1 MKKLLALLF
10 AIAMVCSFAI
20 GASASDFNFYGSLRF
35 QTFSEDFSKEATD
48 FGVSDQDTKWGNL
61 GTSRLGA
68 KIKLSDK
75 ISGMFELGVGDE
87 DITLR
92 LFFGEYN
99 FGAGKILIGQS
110 GHPMGESFS
119 NRVGLD
125 DSGLLKYG
133 VFYGGLVEMIKFT
146 FGGFQLY
153 FIEPNVNAKNDEE
166 LDADTKLPQFAASY
180 DLKYENFSFDI
191 TGAYQSY
198 EIENHNN
205 NTSFDVNSYL
215 IRTGLKGEFGPFM
228 LGATFGW
235 GQNTSQIGSSAIA
248 RPVGYTSDTDT
259 TTDTIGYTFV
269 VAYKATDNLRFE
281 TGYGY
286 IKAKIDDIGAEDD
299 GCSYYLQAAITIAPG
314 FVVTPEIG
322 RVDYKSKAGIDEGDM
337 TYFGAKWQIDF

>member
-10 AIAMVCSFAI
+10 TMAMLCSFAI
-20 GASASDFNFYGSLRF
+20 TASASDFNFYGSLRF
-35 QTFSEDFSKEATD
+35 QTFSDDVSKEATGA
-48 FGVSDQDTKWGNL
+48 GVSDQDTKWGTL

-75 ISGMFELGVGDE
+75 ITGMFELGVGDE
-87 DITLR
+87 NLTVR

-119 NRVGLD
+119 SRVGMD

-133 VFYGGLVEMIKFT
+133 VFYGGLVEMIKLT

-153 FIEPNVNAKNDEE
+153 FIEPNINADNDAW

-180 DLKYENFSFDI
+180 DLKYENFTFDI

-198 EIENHNN
+198 EVENHNN

-215 IRTGLKGEFGPFM
+215 IRTGLKGEFGPLM

-235 GQNTSQIGSSAIA
+235 GENTSQIGSSAIA
-248 RPVGYTSDTDT
+248 RPAAYTSDTEN
-259 TTDTIGYTFV
+259 TIDSMGYTFV
-269 VAYKATDNLRFE
+269 GAYKATDNLRFE
-281 TGYGY
+281 AGYGY
-286 IKAKIDDIGAEDD
+286 IKSEINAIGAEDD
-299 GCSYYLQAAITIAPG
+299 ACSYYLQAGITIAPG

-322 RVDYKSKAGIDEGDM
+322 RVDYKSKQGIDEGDM